1 MFVKA
6 VILLVGLSTAYTLK
20 CYNCAGKDC
29 KETVVCPTV
38 AGITLDRCSTVEVN
52 GVVAKSC
59 MISDSCIGPIS
70 CCSTDLCNSAVTTGP
85 ALALLL
91 LSSTIFTLF
100 L

>member
-1 MFVKA
+1 YYGFHPLK
-6 VILLVGLSTAYTLK
+6 YTITQTGHLK
-20 CYNCAGKDC
+20 SCKDC
-29 KETVVCPTV
+29 KETAVCPTV
-38 AGITLDRCSTVEVN
+38 PGIPVLDRCATVEQN

-59 MISDSCIGPIS
+59 MNQDLCIGPIS